1 MRDDY
6 FIDIEK
12 IVERLDSIKG
22 NKVKQN
28 TYSCRHISCAGWLP
42 CECIRSPPTA
52 GHHSLSS
59 LCPASLFFFFVF
71 SFSLSLTHFLFT
83 FHWESFHYSLFLL
96 TFFPANLD
104 IPAIFCSVFAS
115 VESLTAAGLTLHRQ
129 QLTVRLFFF
138 SPPFFPSSLFVYCL

>member
-59 LCPASLFFFFVF
+59 LCPASLFFFCFF
-71 SFSLSLTHFLFT
+71 LLALSDTLSLHFSLGIFPLFT
-83 FHWESFHYSLFLL
+83 LPSHLL
-96 TFFPANLD
+96 P
-104 IPAIFCSVFAS
+104 CKS
-115 VESLTAAGLTLHRQ
+115 
-129 QLTVRLFFF
+129 
-138 SPPFFPSSLFVYCL
+138 